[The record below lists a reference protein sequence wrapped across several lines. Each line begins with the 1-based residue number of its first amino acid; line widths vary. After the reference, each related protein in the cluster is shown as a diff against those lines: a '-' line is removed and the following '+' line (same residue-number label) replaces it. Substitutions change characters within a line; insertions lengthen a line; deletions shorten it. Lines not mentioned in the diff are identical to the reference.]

1 MIYNDKGIIHFV
13 TSSPVLILLAI
24 TILMIS
30 GCNMPEEGTSP
41 TLSLGDQQTKAAQTV
56 IAELTVNVP
65 TQAPPSQTPIATT
78 PQQPTATSTH
88 TETPEPTETVTIE
101 AIATVPPLP
110 DYKKILDED
119 FSSGR
124 GWYEEEGE
132 NFGFMYVDEGYL
144 IYVNLRQATIWSI
157 RDVERD
163 DIRLEISAEQ
173 VAGPMDGYYGVTCR
187 HQDQDNY
194 YALVISNNGTFGIG
208 RMLGGEFEFMQ
219 EGNAPEG
226 IINANG
232 DNQMTADCI
241 DNSLILYANNIKL
254 LEVQDENFQS
264 GVYGLVAGT
273 RLNDGIE
280 VVFKQLTVF
289 SP

>member
-1 MIYNDKGIIHFV
+1 MNSNDKGIIHLA
-13 TSSPVLILLAI
+13 TSWPVLILLAI
-24 TILMIS
+24 TILMIT
-30 GCNMPEEGTSP
+30 GCNMPEEGTTP
-41 TLSLGDQQTKAAQTV
+41 TLSLGAQQTRAAQTV

-65 TQAPPSQTPIATT
+65 TQPAPSQTPIATT
-78 PQQPTATSTH
+78 PQQPTATSTP
-88 TETPEPTETVTIE
+88 TLTPEPTQTPTLN

-124 GWYEEEGE
+124 GWYEDEGE
-132 NFGFMYVDEGYL
+132 NFGFRYVDDGYL

-208 RMLGGEFEFMQ
+208 MMLDGDFEFLQ
-219 EGNAPEG
+219 EGIAPEG
-226 IINANG
+226 VIISDG
-232 DNQMTADCI
+232 DNRVTADCI

-254 LEVQDENFQS
+254 LEIQDDSFQS

-273 RLNDGIE
+273 RQNDGLE
-280 VVFKQLTVF
+280 VVFKQFTVF
-289 SP
+289 AP